1 MKKTTKYWT
10 IRMEVKNEDGTT
22 RTEYRRIVA
31 ETITMALLP
40 LNDAE
45 RASVTYMSGEEVEY
59 VQ

>member
-1 MKKTTKYWT
+1 MKITKYWT
-10 IRMEVKNEDGTT
+10 IRMDTKDENGKTQS
-22 RTEYRRIVA
+22 EYRRLLADTV
-31 ETITMALLP
+31 TQALTA

>member
-1 MKKTTKYWT
+1 
-10 IRMEVKNEDGTT
+10 MEVKNEDGTT
-22 RTEYRRIVA
+22 STEYRRIVA

>member
-1 MKKTTKYWT
+1 MDT
-10 IRMEVKNEDGTT
+10 KNEDGKTQS
-22 RTEYRRIVA
+22 EYRRLLADTV
-31 ETITMALLP
+31 TQALTA

>member
-1 MKKTTKYWT
+1 MEITKYWT
-10 IRMEVKNEDGTT
+10 IRMDTKNEDGTT
-22 RTEYRRIVA
+22 QSEYRRLLADTV
-31 ETITMALLP
+31 MQALTA